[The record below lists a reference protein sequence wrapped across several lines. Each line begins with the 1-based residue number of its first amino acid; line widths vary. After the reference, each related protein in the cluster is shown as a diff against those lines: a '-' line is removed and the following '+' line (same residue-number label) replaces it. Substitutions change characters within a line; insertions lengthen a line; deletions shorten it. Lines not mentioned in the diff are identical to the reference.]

1 MISGLCSLYLRR
13 LEITSRDYSKSLHKT
28 LRSNF
33 RSFFMQNHRLIAFV
47 GAIAFL
53 TTLASA
59 YAASAAS
66 SATKFEIEEWRKS
79 ITRSTP
85 PKAGCFTLQY
95 PSKKWK
101 EVDCGK
107 QPPDAPQTLG
117 PKESRLIKP
126 HVAPLSGDW
135 TMTPTNSITSATGE
149 VITLNSVTTI
159 GSVKSEDGTVAAGK
173 FSLQLNSN
181 MTLPASSG
189 NPSCA
194 TSTNPNCKG
203 WIQFVYNS
211 DRQLF

>member
-1 MISGLCSLYLRR
+1 
-13 LEITSRDYSKSLHKT
+13 
-28 LRSNF
+28 
-33 RSFFMQNHRLIAFV
+33 MQNHRLIAFV

-117 PKESRLIKP
+117 PKEF
-126 HVAPLSGDW
+126 A
-135 TMTPTNSITSATGE
+135 TNKTAC
-149 VITLNSVTTI
+149 
-159 GSVKSEDGTVAAGK
+159 
-173 FSLQLNSN
+173 
-181 MTLPASSG
+181 
-189 NPSCA
+189 CA
-194 TSTNPNCKG
+194 TKRRLDDDANEQHNFRDRRSHHIKQRHNYRKREIRRWNGGCRK
-203 WIQFVYNS
+203 IQFAVKFQHDTACVVGESILRYIH
-211 DRQLF
+211 